1 MTKLPSDGA
10 ALALGWLHPE
20 LGPEA
25 LEALAL
31 EALAEAPQQGNMAP
45 GMVRA
50 PRLQAIENPSKFAS
64 AASAAQQGT
73 AQSRASAP
81 VPVFIRGAQWPGSF
95 DSGRSPDW
103 RLALAPSGPREWHL
117 AQRQWIA
124 RIWPHKLPRFDLLCH
139 YAEAGYSLAELSGAA
154 YSGREPSTVGPR
166 GGVQS
171 GGVHGDLGIRAARQS
186 EAVSSGAPARR
197 NEPAGPSRSAPQVP
211 QLPGTNQPRSAPR
224 LLAICGIDGA
234 GKSSHLAALAEHLTN
249 RGLRVGRFKLF
260 RHGLFHAT
268 VTDLARRTRGG
279 RRLCLWRT
287 ERLIKVY
294 DSLKYFASTVEPELA
309 NYDVV
314 LFDRYSYTH
323 EAAALGRLWHLAG
336 LEPLLE
342 RFPQPDQVWL
352 LDLPAE
358 RAVERLGERGERTID
373 EHLFM
378 LDRFRRR
385 LLVAAEREGFSVLD
399 ARLDFAV
406 NQARLRAECEALL
419 FGAQP

>member
-1 MTKLPSDGA
+1 
-10 ALALGWLHPE
+10 
-20 LGPEA
+20 
-25 LEALAL
+25 
-31 EALAEAPQQGNMAP
+31 
-45 GMVRA
+45 
-50 PRLQAIENPSKFAS
+50 
-64 AASAAQQGT
+64 
-73 AQSRASAP
+73 
-81 VPVFIRGAQWPGSF
+81 
-95 DSGRSPDW
+95 
-103 RLALAPSGPREWHL
+103 L

-154 YSGREPSTVGPR
+154 RSGIEPSSVDSSSVGPS

-171 GGVHGDLGIRAARQS
+171 GRVHGDFGNRAAAQGATVSGGTSDRQL
-186 EAVSSGAPARR
+186 
-197 NEPAGPSRSAPQVP
+197 EPAGPSRSAPQTP
-211 QLPGTNQPRSAPR
+211 QPQGTNQPRPAPR

-234 GKSSHLAALAEHLTN
+234 GKSSHLAALAEHLTS

-342 RFPQPDQVWL
+342 RFPRPDRVWL

-419 FGAQP
+419 FGAEP